1 MADCPV
7 INSLSLNK
15 HCSAAGVGAMDRTVD
30 IFYSIS
36 EVPADVWDSIVPES
50 KTLLGRNYLQAF
62 EQSVSQNVE
71 FRYIVFRHRGYAE
84 GVAAFQIIQFD
95 ATNVDASADGVVKG
109 FKERML
115 AHIVRPLSF
124 RMLISGNT
132 FMTGCYGMYF
142 RDGEMNAAR
151 VDWLQEGIERIQQAE
166 RTQGTPLSGVVVK
179 DFFLDDAKEM
189 SPFKDTGCL
198 EFKAQPNMIVNIR
211 PEWENFDGYLQA
223 MSSKYRTRIKRA
235 LKDLKGVEVQKLDL
249 AYLQNNM
256 ERIEDLYAQIIDS
269 SSFKLA
275 TFDIKHLVPMKAQF
289 GEAFEVD
296 GFFKDGKL
304 IGFMSFHISETKEMI
319 AGMLGIDR
327 GEQRPHDLYLN
338 MLVHYVRRGI
348 ELGCQRILMGRTAME
363 IKSSIGAEPYD
374 MVVYMKHFSPIK
386 NAILKP
392 IVSTIGARQ
401 EEQWTQRHPFK

>member
-7 INSLSLNK
+7 NNALSLSK
-15 HCSAAGVGAMDRTVD
+15 RFCAEVVGAMDRTVD
-30 IFYSIS
+30 IFYSIN
-36 EVPADVWDSIVPES
+36 EVPADTWDGIVPES
-50 KTLLGRNYLQAF
+50 KTLLGRHYLQAF
-62 EQSVSQNVE
+62 EQSVSNNVE
-71 FRYIVFRHRGYAE
+71 FRYIIFRYRGYAE

-95 ATNVDASADGVVKG
+95 ATNVDASPEGIVKG

-115 AHIVRPLSF
+115 AHLVRPLSF

-132 FMTGCYGMYF
+132 FMTGCYGMHF

-151 VDWLQEGIERIQQAE
+151 VEWLHEGIERIQQAE

-179 DFFLDDAKEM
+179 DFFLEDAKEM
-189 SPFKDTGCL
+189 SPFKDMGCL
-198 EFKAQPNMIVNIR
+198 EFKAQPNMIVNIQ
-211 PEWENFDGYLQA
+211 PEWKDFDGYLAA
-223 MSSKYRTRIKRA
+223 MTSKYRTRIKRA
-235 LKDLKGVEVQKLDL
+235 LKDLKGLEVKKLDL
-249 AYLQNNM
+249 EYITEHM
-256 ERIEDLYAQIIDS
+256 PRIVDLYAQVIDT

-275 TFDIKHLVPMKAQF
+275 TFDIKHLIPMKAQF
-289 GEAFEVD
+289 GDAFEVD

-304 IGFMSFHISETKEMI
+304 IGFMSFHVTETNEMI

-327 GEQRPHDLYLN
+327 DEQRPHDLYLN
-338 MLVHYVRRGI
+338 MLVHYIKRGI
-348 ELGCQRILMGRTAME
+348 ERNCTRILMGRTAME

-392 IVSTIGARQ
+392 IVSILGARQ
-401 EEQWTQRHPFK
+401 EQWTQRHPFK